1 MIIKET
7 FTNEELKMLEQLEN
21 SYYGN
26 DFVVG
31 GDDAE
36 AWNDLFPFQQVAAV
50 IDGQIVGFL
59 EMFPVR
65 DSLVEGYLT
74 GELSEQDIDICH
86 MVDIYN
92 EPPGTYAML
101 ICTTLIDEKYR
112 GQGILRKLFENR
124 FAFYEKFEEK
134 GFVFDKT
141 IADTVSTHGSGFV
154 EKIGMQ
160 LKTETSFGTK
170 IYMGV
175 YSELKEKFSSI

>member
-7 FTNEELKMLEQLEN
+7 FTAEDLKKLEELEN
-21 SYYGN
+21 RYYGD

-36 AWNDLFPFQQVAAV
+36 EWNDLFPFQQVAAV
-50 IDGQIVGFL
+50 MDGEIVGFL
-59 EMFPVR
+59 EMFPVH

-74 GELSEQDIDICH
+74 GKLNEQDIEVCH

-92 EPPGTYAML
+92 EPPGTYTML
-101 ICTTLIDEKYR
+101 ICTTLIEEAYR
-112 GQGILRKLFENR
+112 GQGILRKLFKNR

-141 IADTVSTHGSGFV
+141 IADTVSVHGSKLV
-154 EKIGMQ
+154 EKLGMQ
-160 LKTETSFGTK
+160 MKLETSFGTK
-170 IYMGV
+170 IYMGS
-175 YSELKEKFSSI
+175 YSALKENLLNV